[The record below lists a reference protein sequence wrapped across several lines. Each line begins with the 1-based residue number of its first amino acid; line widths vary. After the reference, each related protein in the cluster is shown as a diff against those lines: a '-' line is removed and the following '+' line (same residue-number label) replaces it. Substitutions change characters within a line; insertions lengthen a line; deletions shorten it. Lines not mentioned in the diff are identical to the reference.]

1 MNLTPLGLR
10 PRSRKATCNSYF
22 NFTYWWGNGISA
34 FYHAIVSYRK
44 GCWLM
49 KQARLY
55 VYANMQ
61 FISYTDFIRQQGCGS
76 WEVVKYSGLILHNY
90 TVRNDIISV
99 SLLLYYFSLT
109 RNVSFTRAKVLR
121 FLHTGIYSSP
131 RIVLSTS
138 KNSLHIWIKEWMNTK
153 SKLPSSFCP
162 GLYVMVFLFSPLG
175 ELGVAHIVT
184 YNKRTYSSFSRS
196 CHFVMGS

>member
-1 MNLTPLGLR
+1 MGLTLFGLR

-22 NFTYWWGNGISA
+22 NFTYWWGNGTFS

-55 VYANMQ
+55 VYANIQ
-61 FISYTDFIRQQGCGS
+61 FISYTDFIRQQCCGIR
-76 WEVVKYSGLILHNY
+76 EVVKYSGLILHNY

-121 FLHTGIYSSP
+121 FLLTDIYSSP
-131 RIVLSTS
+131 RIVLGTS
-138 KNSLHIWIKEWMNTK
+138 KDSLHIWIKEWMNTK
-153 SKLPSSFCP
+153 SKLPSSFCSC
-162 GLYVMVFLFSPLG
+162 LYVMVVLFSPLREEEWLTESPTIR
-175 ELGVAHIVT
+175 ELTVLFQDHVILSW
-184 YNKRTYSSFSRS
+184 R
-196 CHFVMGS
+196 